1 MVYNTR
7 SYTRNQRIIMLN
19 KLNEELRSNSYD
31 IKNNKP
37 NNQNYTELE
46 VNIDFEHAS
55 KEWRKNKIQL
65 KEGMFRYIQK

>member
-7 SYTRNQRIIMLN
+7 SYTRNQRITMLN

-37 NNQNYTELE
+37 NNQNYT
-46 VNIDFEHAS
+46 
-55 KEWRKNKIQL
+55 
-65 KEGMFRYIQK
+65 